1 MTLADI
7 AITLI
12 PKLGSRGCRKLIDTY
27 GSAEAV
33 YATPYERLIAEVQL
47 QPDIAKDIAQGVGL
61 REAEAEIRHLARH
74 NIKAIAAT
82 DAEYPQQLFAVC
94 DRPHVL
100 YLMGDE
106 QTLRSPHKISVVG
119 TRRVSRYGEVA
130 CTRLIKE
137 LGEMFPDLVVF
148 SGLAFGADSVAHRAA
163 ISTNVRTVAI
173 VPTTLPDIVPT
184 THAALARGI
193 VESGGALLSEMNT
206 LVKHNGKAY
215 IPRNRIVAGI
225 SDGVFVVESAI
236 DGGTLSTVRC
246 ADSYGYPVMA
256 LPGRITDPM
265 SEGTNHII
273 KSGVA
278 QLITSATDIAESLG
292 WQPTPSAKVFECEVQ
307 ECSPR
312 EMMILDCFADGG
324 AYTTDEIAL
333 RCNISTSEASA
344 MLLELELSG
353 VVHQCAG
360 NKYEKM

>member
-12 PKLGSRGCRKLIDTY
+12 PNLGSRGCRKLIDAY

-33 YATPYERLIAEVQL
+33 YATPYEQLVTEVGL
-47 QPDIAKDIAQGVGL
+47 QPAIAKGIERGVGL
-61 REAEAEIRHLARH
+61 REAEEEIRHLARH

-94 DRPHVL
+94 DRPHTL

-106 QTLRSPHKISVVG
+106 GTLSSPHKLSVVG

-137 LGEMFPDLVVF
+137 LGEMYPDLVVF

-163 ISTNVRTVAI
+163 LATNVRTVAI
-173 VPTTLPDIVPT
+173 VPTTLPNIAPT
-184 THAALARGI
+184 THSALARGI

-206 LVKHNGKAY
+206 HTKHNGKAY
-215 IPRNRIVAGI
+215 IPRNRIIAGI

-236 DGGTLSTVRC
+236 DGGTLSTVRY
-246 ADSYGYPVMA
+246 ADSYAYPVMA

-273 KSGVA
+273 KSGLA
-278 QLITSATDIAESLG
+278 QLVTSAEDIANCLG
-292 WQPTPSAKVFECEVQ
+292 WQRTERAKVVECEVRD
-307 ECSPR
+307 CSPR
-312 EMMILDCFADGG
+312 EMRILECFADGG
-324 AYTTDEIAL
+324 AYTTDEVAL
-333 RCNISTSEASA
+333 RSGLSTSEASA
-344 MLLELELSG
+344 LLLELELSG